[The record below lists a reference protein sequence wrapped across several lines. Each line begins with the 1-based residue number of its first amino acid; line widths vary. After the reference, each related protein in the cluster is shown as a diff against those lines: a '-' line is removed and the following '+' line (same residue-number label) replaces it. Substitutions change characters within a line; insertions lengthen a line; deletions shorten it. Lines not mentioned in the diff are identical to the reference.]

1 MASVTD
7 APPSNLPEFT
17 VSEISRAVKA
27 TLEGSFER
35 VRVRGEVSKPN
46 YHGSGHLYFSLKDE
60 SAVIDAVCWRGTLGR
75 LRLKVEHGMEVI
87 ATGRISSY
95 AGSSK
100 YQIIVES
107 VELAGEGALLKLLEE
122 RRKKLA
128 AEGLFDESRKQP
140 LPMLPDVIGV
150 VTSPTGAVIRDI
162 LQRLADRFPR
172 HVLIWPV
179 AVQGEGAAEQVA
191 AAIRGFNA
199 LKIGGSP
206 PRPDLLI
213 VARGGGSLEDLW
225 AFNEEIV
232 VRAAAE
238 SAIPLISAIGHE
250 TDHTLIDYAADRRA
264 PTPTAAAEM
273 AVPVRAELLAEIA
286 EHAHRLTHAIA
297 RALQQ
302 RRTLVEGLARGLPDP
317 ARLIEEKMQRLD
329 GWTERLGLGVAAF
342 FRRRHNDLTTLAA
355 RIGTPD
361 QQIARKHQAL
371 GHAAVLLGK
380 AVEKLLQARER
391 RLERATAA
399 LKPKL
404 IRDRL
409 ERAAL
414 ALENAGKLL
423 DSFSYKHV
431 LERGFVLVRDAADRP
446 VTRAAAVAP
455 GMRLALGFADGTV
468 PAVAEGG
475 GARPAGAKPAAAGKG
490 HKGGGGT
497 EPQGSL
503 L

>member
-1 MASVTD
+1 
-7 APPSNLPEFT
+7 
-17 VSEISRAVKA
+17 
-27 TLEGSFER
+27 
-35 VRVRGEVSKPN
+35 
-46 YHGSGHLYFSLKDE
+46 
-60 SAVIDAVCWRGTLGR
+60 
-75 LRLKVEHGMEVI
+75 
-87 ATGRISSY
+87 
-95 AGSSK
+95 
-100 YQIIVES
+100 
-107 VELAGEGALLKLLEE
+107 
-122 RRKKLA
+122 
-128 AEGLFDESRKQP
+128 
-140 LPMLPDVIGV
+140 
-150 VTSPTGAVIRDI
+150 
-162 LQRLADRFPR
+162 
-172 HVLIWPV
+172 
-179 AVQGEGAAEQVA
+179 
-191 AAIRGFNA
+191 
-199 LKIGGSP
+199 
-206 PRPDLLI
+206 
-213 VARGGGSLEDLW
+213 
-225 AFNEEIV
+225 

-238 SAIPLISAIGHE
+238 SAIPLIAAVGHE
-250 TDHTLIDYAADRRA
+250 TDNTLIDFAADRRA

-302 RRTLVEGLARGLPDP
+302 RRTLVQGLARGLPDP

-342 FRRRHNDLTTLAA
+342 FRRRHERLAALAA

-361 QQIARKHQAL
+361 QQIARKNQAL

-380 AVEKLLQARER
+380 AVEKFLQARDR

-431 LERGFVLVRDAADRP
+431 LERGFVLVRDAEDRP